1 MTPPNLHDIIDTAS
15 LIKHLEN
22 TPFGI
27 MLWNSEMKLV
37 YCSERAAAV
46 FACLPH
52 DFLCEPFD
60 ADEFVHEDDIEQV
73 KAIMTAIAAGKINHN
88 QSLNRNLTKDGTVIY
103 CQWYNSAL
111 KDETGNVVNILSLF
125 QDVTTQV
132 ETKLALK
139 KSEHQLSLAFN
150 SAIDPMWLIRA
161 EGANQF
167 RFETINTAFTSVT
180 GWSPDQVEGQPIEKI
195 IPAASHELVREQ
207 YNKALASGRIVDYI
221 EEALHPAGVKYGE
234 IRVIPVKGDPG
245 DPPRILGIAN
255 DITEKVYLQK
265 KLDAERESRSR
276 YITSAAIRSQENER
290 SIVSRE
296 LHDNVNQ
303 VLTTVKLYLE
313 LCIDQKVDAATI
325 LPKCVAQLNSTI
337 AEIRNLSKQLSAPSL
352 GNMNYKETLTDLVES
367 LQLAGQLEV
376 NMAFKGLSFSEM
388 ENELHLTLY
397 RLAQEQLTNILKYAN
412 AEKVAI
418 QLTEENAALRFTIV
432 DDGIGFDVSQKRK
445 GIGITNMQSRVEI
458 LNGEFQLQSSPGEGT
473 QLEVIIPVVV
483 EDGVC
488 YAAQALVNSME

>member
-1 MTPPNLHDIIDTAS
+1 MTPPNLHEIIDAES
-15 LIKHLEN
+15 LAKHLEN

-27 MLWNSEMKLV
+27 MLWNQKMKLV

-52 DFLCEPFD
+52 ELFQEPFD
-60 ADEFVHEDDIEQV
+60 LDEFVFEEDREQV
-73 KAIMTAIAAGKINHN
+73 KAIMTAIASGKTSHN
-88 QSLNRNLTKDGTVIY
+88 QSFNRNLTKDGAVIY

-111 KDETGNVVNILSLF
+111 KDENSNIVNIISLF

-132 ETKLALK
+132 VTELALK

-180 GWSPDQVEGQPIEKI
+180 GWSPEQVEGQPIEKI
-195 IPAASHELVREQ
+195 MPQESHELVREQ
-207 YNKALASGRIVDYI
+207 YNKAIASGRIVDYI
-221 EEALHPAGVKYGE
+221 EEAQHPAGIKYGE

-276 YITSAAIRSQENER
+276 YITSAAIRSQESER
-290 SIVSRE
+290 SKVSRE

-303 VLTTVKLYLE
+303 ILTTVKLYLE
-313 LCIDQKVDAATI
+313 LCIDQKIEPDTI

-337 AEIRNLSKQLSAPSL
+337 SEIRNLSKQLSAPSL
-352 GNMNYKETLTDLVES
+352 GNMNFKETLTDLVES

-376 NMAFKGLSFSEM
+376 NMAFKELSFSEM

-397 RLAQEQLTNILKYAN
+397 RLAQEQLTNILKYSN
-412 AEKVAI
+412 AQKVDI
-418 QLTEENAALRFTIV
+418 HLTVENNTLRFTIV
-432 DDGIGFDVSQKRK
+432 DDGVGFDVSQKRK

-458 LNGEFQLQSSPGEGT
+458 LNGDFRLQSSPGEGT
-473 QLEVIIPVVV
+473 RLDVTIPVVV

-488 YAAQALVNSME
+488 YAEQVLLNSME

>member
-1 MTPPNLHDIIDTAS
+1 MTPPNLHEIIDAKS
-15 LIKHLEN
+15 LAKHLEN

-27 MLWNSEMKLV
+27 MLWNQKMKLV

-52 DFLCEPFD
+52 ELLQEPFD
-60 ADEFVHEDDIEQV
+60 LDEFVYKEDIEQV
-73 KAIMTAIAAGKINHN
+73 KTIMTAIASGKITHN
-88 QSLNRNLTKDGTVIY
+88 QSLNRNLTKDGAVIY

-111 KDETGNVVNILSLF
+111 KDEYGNVVNILSLF
-125 QDVTTQV
+125 QDVTAQV
-132 ETKLALK
+132 ETELALK

-161 EGANQF
+161 EGTNQF
-167 RFETINTAFTSVT
+167 RFETINTAFTSIT
-180 GWSPDQVEGQPIEKI
+180 GWSPEQVEGQPIEKI
-195 IPAASHELVREQ
+195 MPQKSHELVREQ
-207 YNKALASGRIVDYI
+207 YNKAIASGHIVDYI
-221 EEALHPAGVKYGE
+221 EEAQHPAGIKFAE

-276 YITSAAIRSQENER
+276 YITSAAIRSQESER
-290 SIVSRE
+290 SKVSRE

-303 VLTTVKLYLE
+303 ILTTVKLYLE
-313 LCIDQKVDAATI
+313 LCIDQKIDPDTI

-337 AEIRNLSKQLSAPSL
+337 SEIRNLSKQLSAPSL
-352 GNMNYKETLTDLVES
+352 GNMNFKETLTDLVES

-376 NMAFKGLSFSEM
+376 NMAFKELSFSEM

-412 AEKVAI
+412 AQKVDI
-418 QLTEENAALRFTIV
+418 HLTEENNALRFTIV
-432 DDGIGFDVSQKRK
+432 DDGVGFDPSQKRK

-458 LNGEFQLQSSPGEGT
+458 LNGDFRLQSSPGEGT
-473 QLEVIIPVVV
+473 HLDVTIPVVV

-488 YAAQALVNSME
+488 YAEQVLLNSME

>member
-1 MTPPNLHDIIDTAS
+1 MTPPNLHEIIDADS
-15 LIKHLEN
+15 LAKHLEN

-46 FACLPH
+46 FACLPYEL
-52 DFLCEPFD
+52 FREPFD
-60 ADEFVHEDDIEQV
+60 VDVFVYKEDIEKV
-73 KAIMTAIAAGKINHN
+73 KAMMTAIASGKISHN
-88 QSLNRNLTKDGTVIY
+88 QCLNRNLTKDGTVIF

-111 KDETGNVVNILSLF
+111 KDENGKVVNILSLF
-125 QDVTTQV
+125 QDVTAQV
-132 ETKLALK
+132 ETELALK

-180 GWSPDQVEGQPIEKI
+180 GWSPEKVEGQPIEKI
-195 IPAASHELVREQ
+195 MPAESHELVREQ
-207 YNKALASGRIVDYI
+207 YNKAIASGRIVDYI
-221 EEALHPAGVKYGE
+221 EEAQHPAGVKYGE
-234 IRVIPVKGDPG
+234 IRVIPVKGDLG

-290 SIVSRE
+290 SLVSRE

-313 LCIDQKVDAATI
+313 LCIDQKVDPTTI
-325 LPKCVAQLNSTI
+325 LPKCVEQLNSTI

-352 GNMNYKETLTDLVES
+352 GNMNFKETLTDLVES

-376 NMAFKGLSFSEM
+376 KMDFRDLSFSEM
-388 ENELHLTLY
+388 ENELHLSLY

-412 AEKVAI
+412 AQKVAI
-418 QLTEENAALRFTIV
+418 HLTESQGTLQFTIA
-432 DDGIGFDVSQKRK
+432 DDGVGFDPSQKRK

-458 LNGEFQLQSSPGEGT
+458 LNGEFQLQSSPGKGT
-473 QLEVIIPVVV
+473 RLEVIIPVVV
-483 EDGVC
+483 KDGVC
-488 YAAQALVNSME
+488 YAAQALVNAME